1 VAFDINLWNS
11 CSVPF
16 LACFNILLIVPDI
29 SWYNCVLLLTS

>member
-11 CSVPF
+11 CS
-16 LACFNILLIVPDI
+16 ACFNILLIVPDI